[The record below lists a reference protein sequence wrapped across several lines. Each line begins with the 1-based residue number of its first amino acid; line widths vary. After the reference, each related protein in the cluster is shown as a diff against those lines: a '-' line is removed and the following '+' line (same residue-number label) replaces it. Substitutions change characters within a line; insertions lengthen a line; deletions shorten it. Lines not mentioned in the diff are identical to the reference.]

1 MDLSKL
7 LLKEMHFTLQTET
20 ETEEKIVPSSF
31 ALEGVS
37 FDFRHKYA
45 TQHLKSKDLVDVV
58 CVSCMSENGKTLSM
72 EDFNKDKVFT
82 KFKLEK
88 MDKAPFN
95 ENVKLLDLKLFF
107 SDNQYNEIMMHIT
120 GGVLFDSIQK
130 VVN

>member
-20 ETEEKIVPSSF
+20 EIEEKIVPSGF
-31 ALEGVS
+31 ALENVS

-45 TQHLKSKDLVDVV
+45 TQHLKTKNLMDVV
-58 CVSCMSENGKTLSM
+58 CVSCMAENGMSLSM

-82 KFKLEK
+82 KFKLQK
-88 MDKAPFN
+88 QDRAPFTDAA
-95 ENVKLLDLKLFF
+95 KLLDLKLFF
-107 SDNQYNEIMMHIT
+107 SDNLHNEIMMHIT

-130 VVN
+130 IVG